1 MKRHFY
7 GKAIRI
13 FCLLAMALLLVSCA
27 QTEAPPES
35 QMEEETIPLPENLFI
50 DFKEEDCP
58 APGKISVYE
67 ADFWRSDKG
76 EALETLKEDLLQYP
90 IEKTEIHGEG
100 PAFYTRSGNSS
111 ESLHI
116 MDGGESFGTDHGVYG
131 TFRYHALRDEGNTDS
146 RIGPLLPSYAGKSE
160 NTVYDPNTYN
170 TKTEECRNKE
180 LEFASMDS
188 GRQKVEEFFAG
199 LGGFQIQFIEGYG
212 LDYQELKRRNALYEE
227 IAGIDSDPESTERLH
242 FSEDDEIYVLFFRQ
256 VVDGITLVNIDW
268 YAGGTSRP
276 STDGGILALF
286 TKDGMID
293 LEAVRIYVPGKALE
307 TITPISAGTALENL
321 INQKYNVPKLE
332 KETRILS
339 CELEYAAAYE
349 GEEYALTPVWVFLV
363 QTKDDFQTT
372 NDSKYALDTL
382 EYVLVDA
389 KTGEIRITP
398 ERG

>member
-7 GKAIRI
+7 GKPIRI
-13 FCLLAMALLLVSCA
+13 FCLLATALLLVSCA
-27 QTEAPPES
+27 QTEAPSES

-58 APGKISVYE
+58 APGEISVYE
-67 ADFWRSDKG
+67 ADFWRPDQG
-76 EALETLKEDLLQYP
+76 ETLETLKEDLLQYP
-90 IEKTEIHGEG
+90 IEKTEIHAEG
-100 PAFYTRSGNSS
+100 PAFYTRSGNRS

-131 TFRYHALRDEGNTDS
+131 TFRYYAYKDEENTWN
-146 RIGPLLPSYAGKSE
+146 RIGSLLPLYPGMSE

-170 TKTEECRNKE
+170 IKTEECRNKE
-180 LEFASMDS
+180 LGFASMDS
-188 GRQKVEEFFAG
+188 GIQKVEELFAG
-199 LGGFQIQFIEGYG
+199 WGGLQIQFTEGYG
-212 LDYQELKRRNALYEE
+212 LDYQELERRNALYEE
-227 IAGIDSDPESTERLH
+227 IEGTNADPESAEGLD

-256 VVDGITLVNIDW
+256 AVDGITLVDINW
-268 YAGGTSRP
+268 YAGTRDMP
-276 STDGGILALF
+276 STEGGILALF

-293 LEAVRIYVPGKALE
+293 LEAVHIYVPGKSLE
-307 TITPISAGTALENL
+307 KVTPISAGKALENL
-321 INQKYNVPKLE
+321 INKKYNVPKLE
-332 KETRILS
+332 KETRVLS
-339 CELEYAAAYE
+339 CELEYAAVYE

-363 QTKDDFQTT
+363 QTKDGFQVW
-372 NDSKYALDTL
+372 NDPENPLDTF

>member
-7 GKAIRI
+7 EKPIRI
-13 FCLLAMALLLVSCA
+13 FCLLAGALLMVSCA

-58 APGKISVYE
+58 APGEISVYE
-67 ADFWRSDKG
+67 ADFWRPDKG
-76 EALETLKEDLLQYP
+76 EALETLKENLLQYP

-188 GRQKVEEFFAG
+188 GRQKVEELFAG

-227 IAGIDSDPESTERLH
+227 KAGIDSDPESTERLH

-321 INQKYNVPKLE
+321 INKKYNVPKLE
-332 KETRILS
+332 KETRVLS
-339 CELEYAAAYE
+339 CELEYAAVYE